1 MRDLVPR
8 LAWPFLGRLADS
20 QGASPG
26 PNQVHHFVPRFFVPR
41 TRRRHTQIR
50 WHTLPHRVH
59 QRGHEKLLRGCGF
72 VRCLTSDSS
81 EYNDRWII
89 ANFYFMPPK
98 SSPETEQGVNV
109 VLGMGVISMA
119 LGLTITNVHEALE
132 KVIPLE
138 PFAGQQIVGV

>member
-1 MRDLVPR
+1 
-8 LAWPFLGRLADS
+8 
-20 QGASPG
+20 
-26 PNQVHHFVPRFFVPR
+26 
-41 TRRRHTQIR
+41 
-50 WHTLPHRVH
+50 
-59 QRGHEKLLRGCGF
+59 
-72 VRCLTSDSS
+72 
-81 EYNDRWII
+81 
-89 ANFYFMPPK
+89 MPPK